1 MIHGISDSRF
11 SPMKLSQ
18 PLAKGAFGPNRH
30 IAQYMK
36 LAIWLSEL
44 LITVRGKWLRIIE
57 RLSETKES

>member
-1 MIHGISDSRF
+1 
-11 SPMKLSQ
+11 MKLSQ